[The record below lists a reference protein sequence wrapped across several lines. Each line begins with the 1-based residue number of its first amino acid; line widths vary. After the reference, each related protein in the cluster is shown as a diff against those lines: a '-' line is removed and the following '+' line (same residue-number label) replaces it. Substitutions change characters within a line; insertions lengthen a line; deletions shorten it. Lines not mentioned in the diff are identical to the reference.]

1 VKKLVRLAILVTPIV
16 FIASCGADSPSA
28 TTDSTSTSNSV
39 VELSVTVG
47 VDSAT
52 DRVEQ
57 IPLGSTVRVQITNPD
72 AADEFHLHGYDI
84 ESGEVAA
91 GETATIEFEA
101 ITAGS
106 FEIESHVTDQVLLAL
121 QIS

>member
-1 VKKLVRLAILVTPIV
+1 MKKLVCLAILFTPIV
-16 FIASCGADSPSA
+16 VITSCGSDSPS
-28 TTDSTSTSNSV
+28 TSTDSTNSNSSV
-39 VELSVTVG
+39 VELNVVVG
-47 VDSAT
+47 VDSAA

-57 IPLGSTVRVQITNPD
+57 IPLGSTVRVQIANP
-72 AADEFHLHGYDI
+72 AADDEFHLHGYEI

-106 FEIESHVTDQVLLAL
+106 FEIESHVTEQVLLVL

>member
-1 VKKLVRLAILVTPIV
+1 MKKLVRLAIFVTPIV
-16 FIASCGADSPSA
+16 FIASCGSDSPST
-28 TTDSTSTSNSV
+28 TTDSTITRNSV
-39 VELSVTVG
+39 VEFSVVVG
-47 VDSAT
+47 VDSAA

-57 IPLGSTVRVQITNPD
+57 IPLGSTVRVQITNFD

-84 ESGEVAA
+84 ESGEVAV

-106 FEIESHVTDQVLLAL
+106 FEIESHVTEQVLLVL